1 MRIGVID
8 VGSNTTRLLVAD
20 AAADDLA
27 PLEKAKVRL
36 GLGEEIERYGAVSAV
51 HLAAAA
57 KAVRGMAAAAR
68 LARVVSLD
76 VFLTA
81 PGRQADNAEELV
93 AALTRAAGVQARVLT
108 KEEEGT
114 LAYRG
119 AILTAGVPL
128 PSRIAVCDIG
138 GASTEIAVGSP
149 GSEPHWIESVDLG
162 SVRLSTRG
170 GDMRAEARRA
180 RPDRA
185 SGGRDRTRS
194 RRQRAG
200 SETARR
206 IGARR
211 GRAGRGDAARGD
223 ELAPRDRRLLRR
235 RPGSRRD
242 PARRRHP
249 ARRGAAEAG
258 SPAARL
264 HRRDPRGSRARLA
277 RGARGLGRG
286 NLAHDLSVAQHHR
299 RALLQAAAHQR
310 LDDVAVRAADH
321 AVLVQQLAR
330 AAACALGE
338 PIVLLQRHTE
348 LGRQRLDGL
357 DTTDVGA
364 RDHTANAE
372 RAQQLDELDRLA
384 ATTVIERPREVVA
397 VPAGAVPRRRVTEK
411 DACHS
416 SSSSGRS
423 RPQLSSRAAPSG
435 SSQRMSSTSSWGANS
450 PSSARM
456 RQ

>member
-170 GDMRAEARRA
+170 GDMRAEAR
-180 RPDRA
+180 
-185 SGGRDRTRS
+185 
-194 RRQRAG
+194 
-200 SETARR
+200 
-206 IGARR
+206 
-211 GRAGRGDAARGD
+211 DA
-223 ELAPRDRRLLRR
+223 LAPIE
-235 RPGSRRD
+235 P
-242 PARRRHP
+242 P
-249 ARRGAAEAG
+249 AAEAALAVGG
-258 SPAARL
+258 S
-264 HRRDPRGSRARLA
+264 
-277 RGARGLGRG
+277 
-286 NLAHDLSVAQHHR
+286 
-299 RALLQAAAHQR
+299 
-310 LDDVAVRAADH
+310 
-321 AVLVQQLAR
+321 AR
-330 AAACALGE
+330 AARRLVGSVLGE
-338 PIVLLQRHTE
+338 AELAEAMRLVETSSLREIAACFGVDQARAEILPAGVILLAEVQRKLGVPLRVCTGGIREGAVLASRE
-348 LGRQRLDGL
+348 
-357 DTTDVGA
+357 A
-364 RDHTANAE
+364 
-372 RAQQLDELDRLA
+372 LA
-384 ATTVIERPREVVA
+384 A
-397 VPAGAVPRRRVTEK
+397 
-411 DACHS
+411 
-416 SSSSGRS
+416 
-423 RPQLSSRAAPSG
+423 
-435 SSQRMSSTSSWGANS
+435 
-450 PSSARM
+450 
-456 RQ
+456 